1 MKKKRKNKFLFCT
14 IISLCLLLFTHVV
27 LEAVDNTFLDDEN
40 MIAIS
45 NDLKAGNTEVAL
57 EKLDKLIEENPEY
70 ENALTLRAYWNI
82 LTAQNSEQVMKDIKA
97 ISQIQ
102 ENPAKIYED
111 MTYLCYDNKKYGQ
124 AWNLVDYALPV
135 YPESYNLN
143 VARGLLEMEEGNLET
158 AIVYYEKALEI
169 KPDYAY
175 ALIELTDAYIEQKD
189 YEKALAITDKMIQ
202 YNPDSHLAYHRRYN
216 IYSDT
221 DRYEQALEAIQKAIE
236 VTENDAANYAY
247 YTALS
252 AWSYMN
258 LDDRAG
264 MNNAAYKAKA
274 LGDDFAYNMLDLDYD
289 STMVVKLESYPF
301 SIGTL
306 YAYHINA
313 ENSER
318 EFDFEFAVKVK
329 EKSPEKLSYEWL
341 ISRVYE
347 KGEVSMDST
356 ALQHADELLDHFYGK
371 DKEELTERTAVWVSK
386 DVYNEL
392 ENGEEITLDT
402 GKGKCKFKNMGVE
415 PYRFVSNNVNVEVDV
430 MRVQSAR
437 DKVKSDKGNK
447 PEVLLI
453 LADASNPLI
462 MDLYVDWNIELKKAF
477 VNKNVSL
484 KEVVQ
489 DME

>member
-1 MKKKRKNKFLFCT
+1 MIKNKKNKLKV
-14 IISLCLLLFTHVV
+14 ILLIALILFTAAMAKA
-27 LEAVDNTFLDDEN
+27 AVDEFMEDEN
-40 MIAIS
+40 MIEIS
-45 NDLKAGNTEVAL
+45 EYFKAGDEVVAL
-57 EKLDKLIEENPEY
+57 DKLDKLIEADPQY
-70 ENALTLRAYWNI
+70 ENALYLRAYWYI
-82 LTAQNSEQVMKDIKA
+82 LTGKDSTQIMEDIKA
-97 ISQIQ
+97 ISQVQ
-102 ENPAKIYED
+102 EDPAKIYED
-111 MTYLCYDNKKYGQ
+111 MAYFCYDNNKF
-124 AWNLVDYALPV
+124 NLAKGLVEYASPL
-135 YPESYNLN
+135 YPYSYNLP
-143 VARGLLEMEEGNLET
+143 VAKGLLEIEEDN
-158 AIVYYEKALEI
+158 IEKAIEYYKKALDI

-175 ALIELTDAYIEQKD
+175 ALIELTDAYMEQKE
-189 YEKALAITDKMIQ
+189 YEKALATTDKMIQ

-221 DRYEQALEAIQKAIE
+221 ERYEQALKAIQKAMKI
-236 VTENDAANYAY
+236 TENDAANYAY

-252 AWSYMN
+252 AWSYMD

-329 EKSPEKLSYEWL
+329 EKSSEKLSYEWL

-392 ENGEEITLDT
+392 ENGDEITLDT
-402 GKGKCKFKNMGVE
+402 GKSKCKFKSVGIE
-415 PYRFVSNNVNVEVDV
+415 PYRFVSNNVNVEMDV

-437 DKVKSDKGNK
+437 NKLKTEDGNK

-462 MDLYVDWNIELKKAF
+462 MAMYLDWNIELKKAF